1 MTAASQR
8 RARWLAVVVVLVGA
22 GAVLAA
28 IVYWPRGEAPDLGT
42 QSRTYVDATVRS
54 VADDTCDDPDT
65 GDEQPCRVVTARLTA
80 GNDEGDTVRF
90 RVLDTQTGVP
100 DLAEGDEVVLHV
112 TEGAPAAY
120 RYSFADLHRTEP
132 LWWLAGGFVA
142 ILLFFARGRGVRALA
157 GLAIAGAVLVA
168 FLVPALLH
176 DQPAVPVTLAAA
188 ALIAFAALYL
198 AHGVNAGT
206 TVALAGM
213 LTSLALTAGLAFG
226 MAAALELTG
235 VGVGR
240 TGAVGLTA
248 GALDLRGLLVAG
260 IVIGA
265 LGVLDDVTMSQVSI
279 VATLRRANPGLP
291 PRLVYREASKA
302 GRDHMASTV
311 TTLIL
316 AYAGASLPLLVLFAQ
331 GGPSLGGLSSSELIA
346 TEIVRMLVGAI
357 GLVLAVPITTAL
369 AAIVLPGGEDVLG
382 RRAGRGSIGIDP
394 VEDGGASPEPRHA
407 FRRKR
412 RRDRQAGP
420 QPVEELTPVEP

>member
-1 MTAASQR
+1 
-8 RARWLAVVVVLVGA
+8 VVLAGA

-28 IVYWPRGEAPDLGT
+28 IAYWPRGDAPDRGT
-42 QSRTYVDATVRS
+42 QSPTYVDATVRS
-54 VADDTCDDPDT
+54 VEDGTCDDPDT
-65 GDEQPCRVVTARLTA
+65 GDEAPCRVVTARLTT
-80 GNDEGDTVRF
+80 GSDEGATVRF

-100 DLAEGDEVVLHV
+100 DLAEGDMVVLHV

-120 RYSFADLHRTEP
+120 RYSFVDLHQTEP

-142 ILLFFARGRGVRALA
+142 VLLFFGRGRGVRALA
-157 GLAIAGAVLVA
+157 GLALAGAVLVV

-198 AHGVNAGT
+198 AHGINAGT

-213 LTSLALTAGLAFG
+213 LASLALTAGLAFG
-226 MAAALELTG
+226 MAAALELSG
-235 VGVGR
+235 VGAGR
-240 TGAVGLTA
+240 TGPVGLTA
-248 GALDLRGLLVAG
+248 GALDVRGLLVAG
-260 IVIGA
+260 IVVGA

-279 VATLRRANPGLP
+279 VAALRRANPGLP
-291 PRLVYREASKA
+291 PRLVYGEATKA

-316 AYAGASLPLLVLFAQ
+316 AYAGASLPLLVLFTQ
-331 GGPSLGGLSSSELIA
+331 GPSLGGLASSELIA
-346 TEIVRMLVGAI
+346 IEIVRMLVGGI

-369 AAIVLPGGEDVLG
+369 AAVVLPGGEDLLG
-382 RRAGRGSIGIDP
+382 RRAGRGSIGVDP
-394 VEDGGASPEPRHA
+394 VEDGGAKPEPRHA
-407 FRRKR
+407 FRPKR

-420 QPVEELTPVEP
+420 EPVEALTPVEP

>member
-1 MTAASQR
+1 MTAASNR
-8 RARWLAVVVVLVGA
+8 RARWLAVVVVLAGA

-28 IVYWPRGEAPDLGT
+28 IAYWPRGDAPDRGT
-42 QSRTYVDATVRS
+42 QSPTYVDATVRS
-54 VADDTCDDPDT
+54 VEDGTCDDPDT
-65 GDEQPCRVVTARLTA
+65 GDEARCRVVTARLTT
-80 GNDEGDTVRF
+80 GSDEGATVRF

-100 DLAEGDEVVLHV
+100 DLAEGDMVVLHV

-120 RYSFADLHRTEP
+120 RYSFVDLHQTEP

-142 ILLFFARGRGVRALA
+142 VLLFFGRGRGVRALA
-157 GLAIAGAVLVA
+157 GLALAGAVLVV

-198 AHGVNAGT
+198 AHGINAGT

-213 LTSLALTAGLAFG
+213 LASLALTAGLAFG
-226 MAAALELTG
+226 MAAALELSG
-235 VGVGR
+235 VGAGR
-240 TGAVGLTA
+240 TGPVGLTA
-248 GALDLRGLLVAG
+248 GALDVRGLLVAG
-260 IVIGA
+260 IVVGA

-279 VATLRRANPGLP
+279 VAALRRANPGLP
-291 PRLVYREASKA
+291 PRLVYGEATKA

-316 AYAGASLPLLVLFAQ
+316 AYTGASLPLLVLFTQ
-331 GGPSLGGLSSSELIA
+331 GGPSLGGLASSELIA
-346 TEIVRMLVGAI
+346 IEIVRMLVGGI

-369 AAIVLPGGEDVLG
+369 AAVVLPGGEDLLG
-382 RRAGRGSIGIDP
+382 RRAGRGSIGVDP
-394 VEDGGASPEPRHA
+394 VEDGGAKPEPRHA
-407 FRRKR
+407 FRPKR

-420 QPVEELTPVEP
+420 EPVEALTPVEP